1 MLKKRTKKLFEILF
15 YPLIS
20 ILVFLIIWDI
30 GVRNSELSVVMPGP
44 WEVIIQFLQS
54 FISPIGRYTMPY
66 HMLYS
71 LMRVIPAYIGGSVLG
86 IDRHPVA
93 GRFGQPDISRNNR
106 LVNILMQVVFYI
118 LYHL

>member
-44 WEVIIQFLQS
+44 WEVIIQLFLLLEDIQCL
-54 FISPIGRYTMPY
+54 IICYT
-66 HMLYS
+66 
-71 LMRVIPAYIGGSVLG
+71 A
-86 IDRHPVA
+86 
-93 GRFGQPDISRNNR
+93 
-106 LVNILMQVVFYI
+106 
-118 LYHL
+118 

>member
-1 MLKKRTKKLFEILF
+1 MSCADSSFRSDREACREREREECLKKEPKKLFEILF

-86 IDRHPVA
+86 IVLGIMMGNGTP
-93 GRFGQPDISRNNR
+93 
-106 LVNILMQVVFYI
+106 L
-118 LYHL
+118 